1 VIRTALTELLGIRHP
16 VVQAAMGYVSGPRLA
31 AATSNAGGLGLIA
44 SATMSLAE
52 LGAAI
57 AETAGR
63 TAAPFGVNL
72 RADAPDAAERVRLII
87 TRRVPVAS
95 FAQAPKP
102 ELIAAL
108 KDAGVITIAS
118 VGARRHAEKAA
129 GWGIDAV
136 IATGGEGGGH
146 TGAVPTSLLI
156 PQVAAAVDIPV
167 IAAGGFFD
175 GRGLVAALAWGAA
188 GIAMGTRFLLTS
200 DSPVADA
207 VKQAY
212 LAAGL
217 DGTVV
222 TRRVDG
228 VPHRVLRTSMVDHL
242 ERAGGLGGLLRAGR
256 IGWLLRSA
264 RNATAF
270 RAAGGLSWREMF
282 GQGRAMRR
290 DTGLTWGQVL
300 MAANTPVLLRAAM
313 VDGRAD
319 LGLMS
324 SGQVAGLIDDLPSC
338 AELIEGIMT
347 EAEHC
352 LGRLTALA
360 R

>member
-1 VIRTALTELLGIRHP
+1 VIRTPLTELIGIRHP
-16 VVQAAMGYVSGPRLA
+16 IVQAAMGYVSGPRLA

-52 LGAAI
+52 LEDAI
-57 AETAGR
+57 KETAGR

-87 TRRVPVAS
+87 AGRVQVAS
-95 FAQAPKP
+95 FALAPKP

-118 VGARRHAEKAA
+118 VGARRHAEKVAA
-129 GWGIDAV
+129 WGVDAV
-136 IATGGEGGGH
+136 IATGAEGGGH
-146 TGAVPTSLLI
+146 TGPVPTSLLI
-156 PQVAAAVDIPV
+156 PQVTGAVDIPV

-175 GRGLVAALAWGAA
+175 GRGLVAALAYGAA

-200 DSPVADA
+200 DSPVAGP
-207 VKQAY
+207 VKEVY

-217 DGTVV
+217 TGTVV
-222 TRRVDG
+222 TSKLDG
-228 VPHRVLRTSMVDHL
+228 VPHRVLRTTMVDRL
-242 ERAGGLGGLLRAGR
+242 ERRGGLAGLLRAA
-256 IGWLLRSA
+256 S
-264 RNATAF
+264 NAAAF
-270 RAAGGLSWREMF
+270 RGLSGLSWPQLV

-290 DTGLTWGQVL
+290 AEGLTWGQVL

-313 VDGRAD
+313 VDGRPD

-324 SGQVAGLIDDLPSC
+324 SGQVAGLIEDLPSC
-338 AELIEGIMT
+338 RQLIESIML
-347 EAEHC
+347 EAEAC
-352 LGRLTALA
+352 LDRIATVRSADHAPGGG
-360 R
+360 

>member
-1 VIRTALTELLGIRHP
+1 VIRTALTELLGIRYP

-31 AATSNAGGLGLIA
+31 AAVTDAGGLGLIA

-52 LGAAI
+52 LEKAI
-57 AETAGR
+57 EETAGR
-63 TAAPFGVNL
+63 TAGPFGVNL
-72 RADAPDAAERVRLII
+72 RADAPDAAERVRLIVA
-87 TRRVPVAS
+87 RRVPVAS

-102 ELIAAL
+102 ELIATL
-108 KDAGVITIAS
+108 KDAGVVTIAS
-118 VGARRHAEKAA
+118 IGARRHAEKAA

-146 TGAVPTSLLI
+146 VGAVPTSLLV

-200 DSPVADA
+200 DSPVAGE
-207 VKQAY
+207 VKGLY

-228 VPHRVLRTSMVDHL
+228 VPHRVLRTTMVDQL
-242 ERAGGLGGLLRAGR
+242 EGRGRVGGTGGLATLA
-256 IGWLLRSA
+256 RSA
-264 RNATAF
+264 RNAVAF
-270 RAAGGLSWREMF
+270 RGVSGMGWREMLR
-282 GQGRAMRR
+282 QGRDMRR
-290 DTGLTWGQVL
+290 GSGLSWGQVL

-313 VDGRAD
+313 VDGRTD

-338 AELIEGIMT
+338 AELIESIMA
-347 EAEHC
+347 EAGHTLE
-352 LGRLTALA
+352 RLAAA
-360 R
+360 REA

>member
-1 VIRTALTELLGIRHP
+1 MIRTPLTELLGIRYP

-31 AATSNAGGLGLIA
+31 AAVSNAGGLGLLA

-52 LGAAI
+52 LEKAI
-57 AETAGR
+57 EETAGR
-63 TAAPFGVNL
+63 TPHPFGVNL
-72 RADAPDAAERVRLII
+72 RADAADATERVRLIVA
-87 TRRVPVAS
+87 RRVPVAS
-95 FAQAPKP
+95 FAQAPRR

-108 KDAGVITIAS
+108 KEAGVVTIAS

-146 TGAVPTSLLI
+146 VGAVPTSLLV

-167 IAAGGFFD
+167 IAAGGFLD

-200 DSPVADA
+200 DSPVADE
-207 VKQAY
+207 VKRLY

-228 VPHRVLRTSMVDHL
+228 VPHRVLRTTMVDHL
-242 ERAGGLGGLLRAGR
+242 ERGGRLGGLV
-256 IGWLLRSA
+256 RSA
-264 RNATAF
+264 RNAAAF
-270 RAAGGLSWREMF
+270 RGVSGMGWGEMLRQGREMH
-282 GQGRAMRR
+282 RES
-290 DTGLTWGQVL
+290 GLRWEQVL

-313 VDGRAD
+313 VDGRTD

-324 SGQVAGLIDDLPSC
+324 SGQVAGLIGDLPSC
-338 AELIEGIMT
+338 AELIESIMA
-347 EAEHC
+347 EAGQT
-352 LGRLTALA
+352 LDRLAGVRKT
-360 R
+360 

>member
-1 VIRTALTELLGIRHP
+1 MSEPEASEVRTPLTELLGIRYP

-31 AATSNAGGLGLIA
+31 AAVSDAGGLGLIA

-52 LGAAI
+52 LEKAI
-57 AETAGR
+57 EDTAGR
-63 TAAPFGVNL
+63 TPHPFGVNL
-72 RADAPDAAERVRLII
+72 RADAHDAAERARLIV

-146 TGAVPTSLLI
+146 VGAVPTSLLV

-167 IAAGGFFD
+167 VAAGGFFD

-200 DSPVADA
+200 DSPVANA
-207 VKQAY
+207 VKQVY

-228 VPHRVLRTSMVDHL
+228 VPHRVLRTTMVDHL
-242 ERAGGLGGLLRAGR
+242 EEGGRLGGLV
-256 IGWLLRSA
+256 RSA
-264 RNATAF
+264 RNAAAF
-270 RAAGGLSWREMF
+270 RGVSGMGWGEMLRQGREMRRGSGLS
-282 GQGRAMRR
+282 
-290 DTGLTWGQVL
+290 WGQVL

-313 VDGRAD
+313 VDGRTD

-324 SGQVAGLIDDLPSC
+324 SGQVTGLIGDLPSC
-338 AELIEGIMT
+338 ADLIEAIMA
-347 EAEHC
+347 EA
-352 LGRLTALA
+352 GRAPWTGS
-360 R
+360 RRVR